1 MIPSHSG
8 DCTRLLIWWW
18 KSTVGSSPT
27 GITNKMERVAQLVE
41 HAITLTRILWEIS
54 SEVKSYFDLLNP
66 WSQVRALPLS
76 LVMRLFRILSTWQF
90 SSNVI
95 NSVWGCSSVVE
106 KTISFEILPR
116 KSVDWESY
124 FVYFEIIRSLVRI
137 QPSPQKEKERI
148 KN

>member
-1 MIPSHSG
+1 
-8 DCTRLLIWWW
+8 
-18 KSTVGSSPT
+18 
-27 GITNKMERVAQLVE
+27 MERVAQLVE

-76 LVMRLFRILSTWQF
+76 LVMRPFRILSTWHF

-137 QPSPQKEKERI
+137 QPSPQNIFFDFNIYI
-148 KN
+148 KSKIKKWNIYKNLMKKQR